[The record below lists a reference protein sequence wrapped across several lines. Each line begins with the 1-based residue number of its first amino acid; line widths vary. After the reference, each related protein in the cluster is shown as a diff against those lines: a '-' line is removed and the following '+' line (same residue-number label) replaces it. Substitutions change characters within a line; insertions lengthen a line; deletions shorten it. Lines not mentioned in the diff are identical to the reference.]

1 MDFRVTHF
9 LVAGSSASAPA
20 TSDPWTPL
28 ASLANSQIAAYATTA
43 NSYSTSH
50 LLLAD
55 GVPTVPFYFAQGL
68 NQTDAIEKE
77 LGVIKSGVINPSK
90 IVSVRKLVGTDDY
103 SRQGKI
109 FGAAGSMLTYNGGGA
124 DGSSSRAFVAGSFYY
139 SGSGLYYCI
148 TNSSSNGTITTATNI
163 GDVTAAG
170 TGGLVIYLGEI
181 YVSGTTATSNKIEIT
196 RPGSSVAAGT
206 LEFEA
211 DKEYTFS
218 VRVRSAQA
226 NNISPFGITRGYS
239 AMASK
244 TFVSTS
250 NGASST
256 SNQYAP
262 FSALFNLVKN
272 FADDT
277 MMASFVNVTA
287 VINFCSSS
295 DGTVTDI
302 VYFKNGNIL
311 NPVTNYTGVSTNATT
326 NIPSH
331 LLLTS
336 RVASTR
342 EVIIDVTKYSTW
354 HEALTVA
361 QAAVPGFYP
370 LKTEAVVAGKTYTA
384 ALMVDAKEQINYNL
398 SYASGVTDPTIFP
411 YKWDIVRLNGYF
423 HEGPYGA
430 KYDWYT
436 TTPINAGVSTQT
448 PIVFDQTQS
457 GLITPFTIAINTINF
472 SDFGSTACTQTAGFA
487 IGKYKS
493 VTGSTGASKEFTGLE
508 VEVKFPNLLK
518 EEVRHIAHQY
528 QSYSLKY
535 KQQFKSP
542 RYNAMVMDPFQNKID
557 AAGPY
562 TLYYIEYMPEVD
574 TAYTSTQSM
583 TNLTIIAVPT
593 SNTAV
598 TGYINALVNETT
610 ETAS

>member
-1 MDFRVTHF
+1 
-9 LVAGSSASAPA
+9 
-20 TSDPWTPL
+20 L
-28 ASLANSQIAAYATTA
+28 ASLANSQIAAYATTT

-68 NQTDAIEKE
+68 DSTDAIQKE

-90 IVSVRKLVGTDDY
+90 IVSVRKLVGSDDY

-109 FGAAGSMLTYNGGGA
+109 FGAAGTMLTYNGGGTNA
-124 DGSSSRAFVAGSFYY
+124 GGSNIGFSVGTFYY
-139 SGSGLYYCI
+139 VGTNLYYCI
-148 TNSSSNGTITTATNI
+148 TASGSNGVITEPSPFTTVI
-163 GDVTAAG
+163 GEVVTA
-170 TGGLVIYLGEI
+170 GGGGAAIYLGPI
-181 YVSGTTATSNKIEIT
+181 YVSGTTATSIKIEIG

-287 VINFCSSS
+287 AIHFCSSS
-295 DGTVTDI
+295 DGTVSDI

-361 QAAVPGFYP
+361 QAAVTGFYP

-384 ALMVDAKEQINYNL
+384 ALIVDAKEQTNYNL
-398 SYASGVTDPTIFP
+398 SYSAGVTDPTIFP

-430 KYDWYT
+430 KYDWYS

-472 SDFGSTACTQTAGFA
+472 SDYGGTACTQTAGFA
-487 IGKYKS
+487 IGKYNS
-493 VTGSTGASKEFTGLE
+493 VSGSTGASKGFPGLE

-562 TLYYIEYMPEVD
+562 TLYYIEYLPEVD

>member
-9 LVAGSSASAPA
+9 LVADSV
-20 TSDPWTPL
+20 SDSTTIEG
-28 ASLANSQIAAYATTA
+28 LANASMGAFA
-43 NSYSTSH
+43 
-50 LLLAD
+50 AD
-55 GVPTVPFYFAQGL
+55 GTDRNLDGISGALTLPFQLVQGL
-68 NQTDAIEKE
+68 NRTDAIEKE
-77 LGVIKSGVINPSK
+77 LGVIKSGIINPSK
-90 IVSVRKLVGTDDY
+90 IVSVRKLVGSDDY

-109 FGAAGSMLTYNGGGA
+109 FGAAGSMLTYNGGGTVFPTSA
-124 DGSSSRAFVAGSFYY
+124 TVTANTFYY
-139 SGSGLYYCI
+139 ISSGSHLFYCI
-148 TNSSSNGTITTATNI
+148 TSSGN
-163 GDVTAAG
+163 TAASVP
-170 TGGLVIYLGEI
+170 TTTSLVVGDTIASGSNIFIYLGAN
-181 YVSGTTATSNKIEIT
+181 YVSAETSTSNRIEIG

-287 VINFCSSS
+287 AIHFCSSS

-370 LKTEAVVAGKTYTA
+370 LKTSDSGVVTIGKTYTA

-430 KYDWYT
+430 KYDWYS

-472 SDFGSTACTQTAGFA
+472 SDFGSTACTQTAGYA

-493 VTGSTGASKEFTGLE
+493 VTGSIGTSKEFTGLE

-542 RYNAMVMDPFQNKID
+542 RYNAMVMDPFQSKIT
-557 AAGPY
+557 ANGPY

-574 TAYTSTQSM
+574 TTYTSTQPM
-583 TNLTIIAVPT
+583 TNLTIVA
-593 SNTAV
+593 TANSTLITQLDHAFV
-598 TGYINALVNETT
+598 EAL